1 MDAGEV
7 AGLIAAV
14 AFVLLVGVL
23 AVPLVKLGRTIDELT
38 RTVRLIR
45 EEPVAKTSR
54 TMDEANTLLAG
65 VNDQVRS
72 LDAVTSNV
80 AAATGNAAALS
91 GIVAT
96 TLGRPLVRVAA
107 FSYGVRQALSAEGRA
122 GLEQRLR
129 AQAAA
134 RTTALRTGREGSG
147 AGGAR

>member
-23 AVPLVKLGRTIDELT
+23 AVPLLKLGRTIDELT
-38 RTVRLIR
+38 RTVALIR

-65 VNDQVRS
+65 VNEQVRS
-72 LDAVTSNV
+72 LDTVTSNV

-107 FSYGVRQALSAEGRA
+107 FSYGVRQALSSDGRA
-122 GLEQRLR
+122 AIEQRLR
-129 AQAAA
+129 AQAVA
-134 RTTALRTGREGSG
+134 RTAALRSGRVR
-147 AGGAR
+147 GGGDAR

>member
-107 FSYGVRQALSAEGRA
+107 FSYGVRQALSAEGRV

-134 RTTALRTGREGSG
+134 RTTALRTGRGRD